1 MDETVNSSTPKL
13 RRVVRFDN
21 LPLSQTYFTEEGYLM
36 DHPIV
41 TTCGIFEYLNDD
53 GTVRKELRIPEEVFS
68 EKSLASYKGK
78 PIIITHDAGVVNK
91 DNVDREHIGTILSKG
106 YKDGDSVRAEI
117 VIHDTDKMKNSGLR
131 ELSLGYELTLD
142 ETPGEYNGEHYDAIQ
157 RNIEI
162 NHLALVSSA
171 RAGETARLNIDGK
184 DTPNTE
190 GGNEEMAKQRHDSDL
205 TKPDAF
211 TKAVEDFNANNEPAA
226 EEPAKETPVVDEDT
240 TPMVPTEEETVDP
253 VQMVKDRRDRRDS
266 EGDPTD
272 VETAMGVI
280 AQQDEDIDTL
290 IEVIEAMKAKNDFDA
305 ADDELKEDEEE
316 DTNCDEDDEVVE
328 NEDGDESKSENLNM
342 DSIDRIVSKKLE
354 LCRIGDKLHLDG
366 IERMP
371 MMEAKKAIIKKV
383 KPSIRLDGKSTAYIN
398 AMFDIAKDSIDE
410 RKDTDYQRSQMFN
423 TDSRSAVAN
432 RTVSGAAQAREK
444 MISRMKGEN

>member
-1 MDETVNSSTPKL
+1 MDEAMKCETPKL

-21 LPLSQTYFTEEGYLM
+21 MPLTQTYFTEEGYLM

-41 TTCGIFEYLNDD
+41 TTCGIFEYLNED
-53 GTVRKELRIPEEVFS
+53 GSIRRELRIPEEVFS

-91 DNVDREHIGTILSKG
+91 DNVNREHIGTILSKG

-117 VIHDTDKMKNSGLR
+117 VIHETDKMKSSGLR

-142 ETPGEYNGEHYDAIQ
+142 ETPGEYNGEPYDAIQ

-184 DTPNTE
+184 ETPNTE
-190 GGNEEMAKQRHDSDL
+190 GGTEEMAKKHDSDIM
-205 TKPDAF
+205 KPDAF
-211 TKAVEDFNANNEPAA
+211 TKAVEDFNANSEPTA
-226 EEPAKETPVVDEDT
+226 EEPAKETPVVDEENTT
-240 TPMVPTEEETVDP
+240 TPAADETVDP
-253 VQMVKDRRDRRDS
+253 VQLVKDRRDRRDS
-266 EGDPTD
+266 EGDPAD

-290 IEVIEAMKAKNDFDA
+290 IEVIEQMRAKNDFESADETNTD
-305 ADDELKEDEEE
+305 ADDETYCDEDEE
-316 DTNCDEDDEVVE
+316 TPVE
-328 NEDGDESKSENLNM
+328 NKDDDESKSENLNM
-342 DSIDRIVSKKLE
+342 DSIDRIVSAKLE
-354 LCRIGDKLHLDG
+354 LCRIGDKLHMDG
-366 IERMP
+366 IESMS

-383 KPSIRLDGKSTAYIN
+383 KPSVRLDGKSNTYIN
-398 AMFDIAKDSIDE
+398 AMFDITKDAIAE

-423 TDSRSAVAN
+423 TDSRSAVVH
-432 RTVSGAAQAREK
+432 RTETSASQAREK

>member
-1 MDETVNSSTPKL
+1 MDEAMKCETPKL

-21 LPLSQTYFTEEGYLM
+21 MPLTQTYFTEEGYLI

-53 GTVRKELRIPEEVFS
+53 GSIRRELRLPEEVFS

-91 DNVDREHIGTILSKG
+91 DNVNREHIGTILSKG

-117 VIHDTDKMKNSGLR
+117 VIHETDKMKESGLR

-190 GGNEEMAKQRHDSDL
+190 GGTEEMAKKHDSDIK
-205 TKPDAF
+205 KPDAF
-211 TKAVEDFNANNEPAA
+211 TKAVEDFNANS
-226 EEPAKETPVVDEDT
+226 ETAQENAPTVDENT
-240 TPMVPTEEETVDP
+240 NTVPVAEETVDP
-253 VQMVKDRRDRRDS
+253 VQAVKDRRDRRDS
-266 EGDPTD
+266 EGDPAD
-272 VETAMGVI
+272 VESAMGVI

-290 IEVIEAMKAKNDFDA
+290 IEVIEQMRAKNDFESA
-305 ADDELKEDEEE
+305 GENNVDENNEES
-316 DTNCDEDDEVVE
+316 NCDEDDETTVE
-328 NEDGDESKSENLNM
+328 NTDNDESKSENLNM
-342 DSIDRIVSKKLE
+342 DSIDRIVSAKLE
-354 LCRIGDKLHLDG
+354 LCRIGDKLHMDG
-366 IERMP
+366 IESMY

-383 KPSIRLDGKSTAYIN
+383 KPS
-398 AMFDIAKDSIDE
+398 
-410 RKDTDYQRSQMFN
+410 
-423 TDSRSAVAN
+423 V
-432 RTVSGAAQAREK
+432 
-444 MISRMKGEN
+444 

>member
-1 MDETVNSSTPKL
+1 MAETMNSSTPKL

-21 LPLSQTYFTEEGYLM
+21 MPLSQTYFTEEGYLM

-53 GTVRKELRIPEEVFS
+53 GSIRKELRLPEEVFA

-106 YKDGDSVRAEI
+106 YRDGDSVRAEI
-117 VIHDTDKMKNSGLR
+117 VIHETDKMRSSGLR

-211 TKAVEDFNANNEPAA
+211 TKAVEDFNANSEPT
-226 EEPAKETPVVDEDT
+226 EEPVKETPVVDEDT
-240 TPMVPTEEETVDP
+240 TPMAPATEKETVDP

-316 DTNCDEDDEVVE
+316 ETNCDEEEVVE
-328 NEDGDESKSENLNM
+328 NEDSDEGKSENLNM

-398 AMFDIAKDSIDE
+398 AMFDITKDAIAE

-423 TDSRSAVAN
+423 TDSRTTVAN

-444 MISRMKGEN
+444 MISRQRGDN

>member
-41 TTCGIFEYLNDD
+41 TTCGIFEYLNED

-68 EKSLASYKGK
+68 EKSLATYKGK

-91 DNVDREHIGTILSKG
+91 NNVEKEHIGTILSKG

-117 VIHDTDKMKNSGLR
+117 VIHDTDKMKSSGLR

-184 DTPNTE
+184 DTTPNTE

-205 TKPDAF
+205 KKPDAF
-211 TKAVEDFNANNEPAA
+211 TKAVEDFNANTEPAA
-226 EEPAKETPVVDEDT
+226 EEPVEETPVADEDT
-240 TPMVPTEEETVDP
+240 TNVAPVKEENADP
-253 VQMVKDRRDRRDS
+253 VQMVKDRRDRRDA

-305 ADDELKEDEEE
+305 ADEEVKEDEEE
-316 DTNCDEDDEVVE
+316 DTNCDEEEVVE
-328 NEDGDESKSENLNM
+328 NEDGDEGKSENLNM

-398 AMFDIAKDSIDE
+398 AMFDIAKDAIAE
-410 RKDTDYQRSQMFN
+410 NKDTNYQRSQMFN
-423 TDSRSAVAN
+423 ADSRSAVVN

-444 MISRMKGEN
+444 MISRMKGDN